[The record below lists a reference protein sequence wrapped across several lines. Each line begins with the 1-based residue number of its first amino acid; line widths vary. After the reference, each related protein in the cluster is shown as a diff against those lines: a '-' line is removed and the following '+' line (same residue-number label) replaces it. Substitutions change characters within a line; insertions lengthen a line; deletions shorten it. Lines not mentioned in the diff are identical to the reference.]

1 MKKVMI
7 AALLLLGASS
17 AFAGDSDALK
27 AVKKA
32 KTYAEAEAL
41 VKQNLN
47 SLANAKEKAA
57 AYNYLVDLA
66 VDYYNAQN
74 NTMAANELAMKTG
87 QKTSAVDTLGMYDAS
102 YNAVVNAI
110 ECAKYDNM
118 PDEKGKVK
126 PKFQAANLQRIT
138 QVRLGL
144 VNAGQTAAQKNDG
157 KGVVKYWG
165 MFLDTENTP
174 FVKKDMEKEF
184 LGQVALY
191 AAYYASQE
199 KKNDLA
205 EKYCDIA
212 MQDTAQAKDALNLKI
227 QLASQDLKNHADSLN
242 FVSKLETMYQQNA
255 GSDMIFEQLANL
267 YRGLN
272 MNDKVEALLKNK
284 FAVDPNN
291 ISAWFLQGRMQEEK
305 RDYDK
310 AIESFNKCLQI
321 NDKLVVVYG
330 SLASAIINKASLVDN
345 PAQQKELY
353 KEAINALEKARQM
366 DPNQEQISWAY
377 VLYQC
382 YYNVYGPNDPK
393 TKELEAITKK

>member
-174 FVKKDMEKEF
+174 FVNKDMEKEF

-291 ISAWFLQGRMQEEK
+291 ISAWCLQGRMQEEK

-353 KEAINALEKARQM
+353 KEAISALEKARQM

>member
-74 NTMAANELAMKTG
+74 NTMAANDLAMKTG

-126 PKFQAANLQRIT
+126 PKFQAANVQRIT

-174 FVKKDMEKEF
+174 FVNKDMEKEF

-284 FAVDPNN
+284 FGVDPND

-353 KEAINALEKARQM
+353 KEAISALEKARQM

>member
-126 PKFQAANLQRIT
+126 PKFQAANVQRIT

-174 FVKKDMEKEF
+174 FVNKDMEKEF

-353 KEAINALEKARQM
+353 KEAISALEKARQM

>member
-126 PKFQAANLQRIT
+126 PKFQAANVQRIT

-165 MFLDTENTP
+165 MFLDTQNTP
-174 FVKKDMEKEF
+174 FVNKDKEKEF

-227 QLASQDLKNHADSLN
+227 QL
-242 FVSKLETMYQQNA
+242 
-255 GSDMIFEQLANL
+255 
-267 YRGLN
+267 
-272 MNDKVEALLKNK
+272 
-284 FAVDPNN
+284 
-291 ISAWFLQGRMQEEK
+291 
-305 RDYDK
+305 
-310 AIESFNKCLQI
+310 
-321 NDKLVVVYG
+321 
-330 SLASAIINKASLVDN
+330 
-345 PAQQKELY
+345 
-353 KEAINALEKARQM
+353 
-366 DPNQEQISWAY
+366 
-377 VLYQC
+377 
-382 YYNVYGPNDPK
+382 
-393 TKELEAITKK
+393 

>member
-126 PKFQAANLQRIT
+126 PKFQAANVQRIT

-174 FVKKDMEKEF
+174 FVNKDMEKEF

-212 MQDTAQAKDALNLKI
+212 MQHTAQAKDALNLKI

-353 KEAINALEKARQM
+353 KEAIGALEKARQM

>member
-144 VNAGQTAAQKNDG
+144 VNEILGYVPRHREHSIRQQGHGEGIPWSGGALCSLLCKPG
-157 KGVVKYWG
+157 
-165 MFLDTENTP
+165 
-174 FVKKDMEKEF
+174 EKE
-184 LGQVALY
+184 
-191 AAYYASQE
+191 
-199 KKNDLA
+199 
-205 EKYCDIA
+205 
-212 MQDTAQAKDALNLKI
+212 
-227 QLASQDLKNHADSLN
+227 
-242 FVSKLETMYQQNA
+242 
-255 GSDMIFEQLANL
+255 
-267 YRGLN
+267 
-272 MNDKVEALLKNK
+272 
-284 FAVDPNN
+284 
-291 ISAWFLQGRMQEEK
+291 
-305 RDYDK
+305 
-310 AIESFNKCLQI
+310 
-321 NDKLVVVYG
+321 
-330 SLASAIINKASLVDN
+330 
-345 PAQQKELY
+345 
-353 KEAINALEKARQM
+353 
-366 DPNQEQISWAY
+366 
-377 VLYQC
+377 
-382 YYNVYGPNDPK
+382 
-393 TKELEAITKK
+393 

>member
-1 MKKVMI
+1 MKKLMI

-47 SLANAKEKAA
+47 SFADAKEKAA
-57 AYNYLVDLA
+57 AYNHLVDLA
-66 VDYYNAQN
+66 VEYYNAQN
-74 NTMAANELAMKTG
+74 NTMAANELAQKTG
-87 QKTSAVDTLGMYDAS
+87 QKLTPVDTLGMYDAS

-126 PKFQAANLQRIT
+126 PKYQQANVQRVT
-138 QVRLGL
+138 QARLGL
-144 VNAGQTAAQKNDG
+144 VNAGQTAAQKSDG

-165 MFLDTENTP
+165 KFLDTEDSP
-174 FVKKDMEKEF
+174 FVNKDMEKEF

-191 AAYYASQE
+191 TAYYASQE
-199 KKNDLA
+199 KLNDLA

-212 MQDTAQAKDALNLKI
+212 MQDPTQAKDALNLKI
-227 QLASQDLKNHADSLN
+227 QLASQDLKTHADSLT
-242 FVSKLETMYQQNA
+242 FVSKLETMYQQNPS
-255 GSDMIFEQLANL
+255 SDMIFEKLANL

-272 MNDKVEALLKNK
+272 QNDKVEALLKSK
-284 FAVDPNN
+284 FASDPNN

-305 RDYDK
+305 REYDK
-310 AIESFNKCLQI
+310 AIESFNKCIQI

-330 SLASAIINKASLVDN
+330 SLASAIINKAALVDN
-345 PAQQKELY
+345 VAQQKELY
-353 KEAINALEKARQM
+353 KQAIDALEKARQM

-393 TKELEAITKK
+393 TKELEALTKH

>member
-17 AFAGDSDALK
+17 AFASDSDALK

-126 PKFQAANLQRIT
+126 PKFQAANVQRIT

-174 FVKKDMEKEF
+174 FVNKDMEKEF

-353 KEAINALEKARQM
+353 KEAISALEKARQM

>member
-1 MKKVMI
+1 MKKLMI

-47 SLANAKEKAA
+47 SFADAKEKAA
-57 AYNYLVDLA
+57 AYNHLVDSA
-66 VDYYNAQN
+66 VEYYNAQN
-74 NTMAANELAMKTG
+74 NTMAANELAQKTG
-87 QKTSAVDTLGMYDAS
+87 QKLTPVDTLGMYDAS

-126 PKFQAANLQRIT
+126 PKYQQANVQRVT
-138 QVRLGL
+138 QARLGL
-144 VNAGQTAAQKNDG
+144 VNAGQTAAQKSDG

-165 MFLDTENTP
+165 KFLDTEDSP
-174 FVKKDMEKEF
+174 FVNKDMEKEF

-191 AAYYASQE
+191 TAYYASQE
-199 KKNDLA
+199 KLNDLA

-212 MQDTAQAKDALNLKI
+212 MQDPTQAKDALNLKI
-227 QLASQDLKNHADSLN
+227 QLASQDLKTHADSLT
-242 FVSKLETMYQQNA
+242 FVSKLETMYQQNPS
-255 GSDMIFEQLANL
+255 SDMIFEQLANL

-272 MNDKVEALLKNK
+272 QNDKVEALLKSK
-284 FAVDPNN
+284 FASDPNN

-305 RDYDK
+305 REYDK
-310 AIESFNKCLQI
+310 AIESFNKCIQI

-330 SLASAIINKASLVDN
+330 SLASAIINKAALVDN
-345 PAQQKELY
+345 VAQQKELY
-353 KEAINALEKARQM
+353 KQAIDALEKARQM

-393 TKELEAITKK
+393 TKELEALTKH

>member
-1 MKKVMI
+1 M
-7 AALLLLGASS
+7 
-17 AFAGDSDALK
+17 
-27 AVKKA
+27 
-32 KTYAEAEAL
+32 
-41 VKQNLN
+41 
-47 SLANAKEKAA
+47 
-57 AYNYLVDLA
+57 DLP
-66 VDYYNAQN
+66 
-74 NTMAANELAMKTG
+74 T
-87 QKTSAVDTLGMYDAS
+87 
-102 YNAVVNAI
+102 
-110 ECAKYDNM
+110 
-118 PDEKGKVK
+118 
-126 PKFQAANLQRIT
+126 
-138 QVRLGL
+138 
-144 VNAGQTAAQKNDG
+144 
-157 KGVVKYWG
+157 
-165 MFLDTENTP
+165 
-174 FVKKDMEKEF
+174 
-184 LGQVALY
+184 
-191 AAYYASQE
+191 
-199 KKNDLA
+199 
-205 EKYCDIA
+205 
-212 MQDTAQAKDALNLKI
+212 LNLKI

-284 FAVDPNN
+284 FAVNPNN

-353 KEAINALEKARQM
+353 KEAISALEKARQM